1 MANNITY
8 KVLWIDDQV
17 AFDPD
22 FVEGYQ
28 IKAEAYDIDLC
39 PVSNWQD
46 ARKLLYDNS

>member
-28 IKAEAYDIDLC
+28 IKEG
-39 PVSNWQD
+39 VS
-46 ARKLLYDNS
+46 KLSYS

>member
-22 FVEGYQ
+22 FVEGYPSS
-28 IKAEAYDIDLC
+28 E
-39 PVSNWQD
+39 
-46 ARKLLYDNS
+46 